1 MKMKSIIASSAM
13 ILAASAISFAD
24 PFTDV
29 PASHWA
35 YDAVNSMA
43 EKGIIQGFPDNTYK
57 GNTSVTRY
65 QMAMMIAQA
74 LADVGEHRTA
84 VAGGDL
90 NTLEKLTVEFADELS
105 LLGVKVTNLEDDME
119 VLKHDVSGIKT
130 DVDYIKSNFKNGR
143 IQKVKLSGDFLIR
156 NYGAEMKDVASYHR
170 TGSQLRLR
178 MDAQIDE
185 NVKAVARWRMI
196 DDNNNDV
203 GAAGARGAAWNGSNH
218 TTADLDVAYLEI
230 KDMFRFHGDFIFG
243 RRFMTHGH
251 GLMLNGFNDAV
262 SYIKRCG
269 DVDLA
274 VNVIWE
280 RQLDIDT
287 HPWFNINADTKYR
300 GHDLY
305 LGLYYNT
312 LNKGA
317 QNEYITFLNNNN
329 INGINNRPLLEKNT
343 KEFAVETG
351 AKGDLG
357 NNGYWSYD
365 FSGLYLK
372 ATDCKVDANN
382 RRTKDSDGFVLHGA
396 INWDSKEEW
405 TGKIAYTSVDD
416 ELNLLNAISYDER
429 YIDSFENPLEDI
441 MRDRRYTGFINPAV
455 NIQDTKVQLE
465 YIPRNKNKHYLRVA
479 YDMVQ
484 PKTDSKPSTFF
495 VAGNGNSDKA
505 DVLNVEYRYRIAE
518 NTRFRAGY
526 TNFKYGSGDHQN
538 RSDYNVFWTEIL
550 TRF

>member
-57 GNTSVTRY
+57 GNSSVTRY

-74 LADVGEHRTA
+74 LADVGEHRTS

-119 VLKHDVSGIKT
+119 ILKHDVSGIKS

-156 NYGAEMKDVASYHR
+156 NYGAEMKDVASFHR
-170 TGSQLRLR
+170 TGSQLRLQ

-203 GAAGARGAAWNGSNH
+203 GAAGARDAAWNGSNH
-218 TTADLDVAYLEI
+218 TTADVDVAYLEI

-251 GLMLNGFNDAV
+251 GLQLNGFNDAV

-274 VNVIWE
+274 VNFIWN
-280 RQLDIDT
+280 RQGDNDN
-287 HPWFNINADTKYR
+287 HPLFNINADTKYR

-305 LGLYYNT
+305 LGLYYSTFDKGPLNENVNAMNAADPT
-312 LNKGA
+312 LNA
-317 QNEYITFLNNNN
+317 
-329 INGINNRPLLEKNT
+329 PLFDKNV
-343 KEFAVETG
+343 KQYVAEIG

-365 FSGLYLK
+365 LGGLYVK
-372 ATDCKVDANN
+372 ATDIKADANN
-382 RRTKDSDGFVLHGA
+382 RRTKDDDGFVLHGA

-416 ELNLLNAISYDER
+416 DINLPGSISYDER

-441 MRDRRYTGFINPAV
+441 MRDRRYAGVAINPAG

-484 PKTDSKPSTFF
+484 AKDDSKPSTFF
-495 VAGNGNSDKA
+495 TALQGEPDKA

-526 TNFKYGSGDHQN
+526 TDFKYGSGN
-538 RSDYNVFWTEIL
+538 NKRDYNVFWTEIL